1 MNVVKLSC
9 LALAVAA
16 ASSQLAMAGQ
26 ADAKGFIE
34 DSELNLLNRNYYLNR
49 DLRDSANKDGVNN
62 SKPVSERKGYR
73 EEWAHGVMAEYA
85 SGFTQGTVGFGVD
98 AYGYLGIKLDS
109 GRGRTGTGLLPIDNN
124 RTADA
129 DVRDEYGEAGAAV
142 KLRVSESVL
151 KYGEMRTEAPVFAT
165 AHTRLLPETAT
176 GFHLASGEIDGLSLE
191 AGHFSAYND
200 RNSTNSDDDLVLNYG
215 SGEIGKSIDFA
226 GGWYSVNDDLSLG
239 LYASQFDETWNQY
252 YGNLNYNL
260 AISEGQSLNFDFN
273 LYRTN
278 DTGEAL
284 QGEIDNTTW
293 SLAATYGLGSHSFL
307 LAYQAVDGDT
317 PFDYVGGDSI
327 FLANAMQYNDFN
339 NPNEKSWRVGYT
351 YDWSGMGVPG
361 LTTKV
366 TYVKGTDIDGTKADP
381 NGGYVDFAGADG
393 EHRETNIDIKYVIQ
407 EGPAKDLS
415 VRLRQAIHR
424 ANADEYGGDIN
435 EFRIIVDYPLS
446 IL

>member
-34 DSELNLLNRNYYLNR
+34 DSELNLLNRNYYMNR
-49 DLRDSANKDGVNN
+49 DFKNRPGRQS
-62 SKPVSERKGYR
+62 YR
-73 EEWAHGVMAEYA
+73 EEWAHGVMAEYS
-85 SGFTQGTVGFGVD
+85 SGFTTGPVGIGAD
-98 AYGYLGIKLDS
+98 AYGYMGIKLDTGD
-109 GRGRTGTGLLPIDNN
+109 GRNGNGLLPVGDSGE
-124 RTADA
+124 AA
-129 DVRDEYGEAGAAV
+129 DEYGEAGGAA

-165 AHTRLLPETAT
+165 SHSRLLPETAT
-176 GFHLASGEIDGLSLE
+176 GFHLSSGEIDGLSLE
-191 AGHFSAYND
+191 AGHFTAYNN
-200 RNSTNSDDDLVLNYG
+200 RNSTNSDDDLLLNYG
-215 SGEIGKSIDFA
+215 SGEVGKSLDFV
-226 GGWYSVNDDLSLG
+226 GGWYSINDDLSLG

-273 LYRTN
+273 LYRTS
-278 DTGEAL
+278 DTGDSL
-284 QGEIDNTTW
+284 QGDIDNTTW
-293 SLAATYGLGSHSFL
+293 SLAATYGVGGHSIL
-307 LAYQAVDGDT
+307 LAYQEVDGDT

-327 FLANAMQYNDFN
+327 FLSNSMQYSDFN
-339 NPNEKSWRVGYT
+339 APNEKSWRVGYA
-351 YDWSGMGVPG
+351 YNWAEMGVPG

-366 TYVKGTDIDGTKADP
+366 TYVKGTDIDGTDADV
-381 NGGYVDFAGADG
+381 NGGYFDYYGADG
-393 EHRETNIDIKYVIQ
+393 EHSETDIDIKYVVQ

-415 VRLRQAIHR
+415 IRLRQAFHY
-424 ANADEYGGDIN
+424 ANDDQGEGDLH
-435 EFRIIVDYPLS
+435 EFRVIVDYPLS

>member
-49 DLRDSANKDGVNN
+49 DFKNKPG
-62 SKPVSERKGYR
+62 SQSYR
-73 EEWAHGVMAEYA
+73 EEWAHGVMAEYS
-85 SGFTQGTVGFGVD
+85 SGFTTGPVGIGAD
-98 AYGYLGIKLDS
+98 AYGYMGIKLDS
-109 GRGRTGTGLLPIDNN
+109 GRGRTGTGLLPISDEG
-124 RTADA
+124 RPQ
-129 DVRDEYGEAGAAV
+129 DEYGEAGGAV

-165 AHTRLLPETAT
+165 SHSRLLPETAT
-176 GFHLASGEIDGLSLE
+176 GFHVTSGEIDGLSLE
-191 AGHFSAYND
+191 AGHFTAYNN
-200 RNSTNSDDDLVLNYG
+200 RNSTNSDEELLVNYG
-215 SGEIGKSIDFA
+215 SGEAGKTIDFL
-226 GGWYSVNDDLSLG
+226 GGWYSINDDLSLG

-260 AISEGQSLNFDFN
+260 AITEGQSLNFDFN
-273 LYRTN
+273 LYRTS
-278 DTGEAL
+278 DTGDSL
-284 QGEIDNTTW
+284 QGDIDNTTW
-293 SLAATYGLGSHSFL
+293 SLAATYGVGGHSIL
-307 LAYQAVDGDT
+307 LAYQEVDGDT

-327 FLANAMQYNDFN
+327 FLANSMQYSDFN
-339 NPNEKSWRVGYT
+339 APNEKSWRVGYA
-351 YDWSGMGVPG
+351 YNWAEMGVPG

-366 TYVKGTDIDGTKADP
+366 TYVKGTDIDGTDADV
-381 NGGYVDFAGADG
+381 NGGYVGYYGADG
-393 EHRETNIDIKYVIQ
+393 EHSETDIDIKYVVQ

-415 VRLRQAIHR
+415 IRLRQAFHY
-424 ANADEYGGDIN
+424 ANDDQGEGDLH
-435 EFRIIVDYPLS
+435 EFRVIVDYPLS